1 MERRNKMRDDDLKI
15 ILAHYDAIYTLL
27 EPLIDNQYKGL
38 NPEQIRVI
46 ISNWDKVR
54 NLKCN

>member
-1 MERRNKMRDDDLKI
+1 MREDDLKI
-15 ILAHYDAIYTLL
+15 ILAHYEAIYTLL

-38 NPEQIRVI
+38 NPDQIRVI
-46 ISNWDKVR
+46 ISNWDRVR